1 MLVVPKCCSNTRNMN
16 RKKAVG
22 TFFPYVKIYLMHQ
35 GRNWK
40 PLKTP
45 VERESN
51 YKTKDAV
58 CALC

>member
-1 MLVVPKCCSNTRNMN
+1 MN
-16 RKKAVG
+16 RKEAVG
-22 TFFPYVKIYLMHQ
+22 TFFPYVKIYLSHR
-35 GRNWK
+35 GRNWTS
-40 PLKTP
+40 LKTP